1 MRSTTHSDRVYV
13 VTGADS
19 GIGARVAQLLAERGA
34 RVVRCGLGDDVD
46 VHADLARPD
55 GRARL
60 VDAVRALAPD
70 GVDGLALVAGV
81 GAPSTLPVRVNYF
94 GTIAV
99 LEGLR
104 PLLAASAAP
113 RVVAVSSASS
123 LSPGDEALV
132 ETLLRGDEP
141 GAIAVA
147 ERLVAAGRGGVIYR
161 STKIALNRWVRR
173 HAGDDEWAGR
183 GILLNA
189 VAPGIVATETAMST
203 VLASEAQAKVL
214 ATALPQ
220 PLGMPGPVE
229 PVAEQ
234 IAWLLTPSSAFTTG
248 QILFVDGGADAVL
261 RGERPYVDG
270 VRYRP
275 LAVARMLFWSAVAR
289 MKGRPRRRLGSTG
302 HGTSPRR

>member
-1 MRSTTHSDRVYV
+1 MRSTGHSERVYV

-19 GIGARVAQLLAERGA
+19 GIGARVAEMLAERGA
-34 RVVRCGLGDDVD
+34 HVIRCGLGDGVE
-46 VHADLARPD
+46 VNADLALPR

-60 VDAVRALAPD
+60 VEAVRALAPS

-81 GAPSTLPVRVNYF
+81 GAPSALSVRLNFF

-99 LEGLR
+99 VEGLR
-104 PLLAASAAP
+104 ELLAASAAP
-113 RVVAVSSASS
+113 RVVAVSSASA
-123 LSPGDEALV
+123 LSAGDDALI
-132 ETLLRGDEP
+132 ETMLSGDEP
-141 GAIAVA
+141 GGVA
-147 ERLVAAGRGGVIYR
+147 AADRLVAAGRGSVIYR

-173 HAGDDEWAGR
+173 HAGDGEWAGR
-183 GILLNA
+183 GILLNV
-189 VAPGIVATETAMST
+189 VAPGVVATDTTMSA

-248 QILFVDGGADAVL
+248 QVLFVDGGADVVL
-261 RGERPYVDG
+261 RGERPYAQG
-270 VRYRP
+270 VRYGP
-275 LAVARMLFWSAVAR
+275 LAIARMLFWSAVAR
-289 MKGRPRRRLGSTG
+289 MKGGRDGD
-302 HGTSPRR
+302 

>member
-1 MRSTTHSDRVYV
+1 MQSTGHSERVYV

-19 GIGARVAQLLAERGA
+19 GIGARVAEMLAERGA
-34 RVVRCGLGDDVD
+34 RVIRCGLGDGVE
-46 VHADLARPD
+46 VNADLSQPE

-60 VDAVRALAPD
+60 VEAVRALAPD

-81 GAPSTLPVRVNYF
+81 GVPTALSVRLNFF

-99 LEGLR
+99 IEGLR

-113 RVVAVSSASS
+113 RVVAVSSASA
-123 LSPGDEALV
+123 LSAGDDALI
-132 ETLLRGDEP
+132 ETLLGGGE
-141 GAIAVA
+141 AAAVA
-147 ERLVAAGRGGVIYR
+147 VADRLVAAGRGSLIYR

-173 HAGDDEWAGR
+173 HASDDEWAGR

-189 VAPGIVATETAMST
+189 VAPGLVATETAMAT
-203 VLASEAQAKVL
+203 VLASDAQAKVL

-229 PVAEQ
+229 AVAEQ
-234 IAWLLTPSSAFTTG
+234 IAWLIAPSSAFTTG
-248 QILFVDGGADAVL
+248 QILFVDGGADVVL
-261 RGERPYVDG
+261 RGEGPYAEG
-270 VRYRP
+270 VRYGP

-289 MKGRPRRRLGSTG
+289 MRGDRVQG
-302 HGTSPRR
+302 